1 MRDFEW
7 DEKKRVSNLEKH
19 KIDFI
24 DAREIFNDPERI
36 ESEILKNTEKRYQTI
51 GKINDVVLFVVYINR
66 KEKARIISARRAS
79 KNERKIYE
87 ISK

>member
-51 GKINDVVLFVVYINR
+51 GKVNDVILFVVYINR
-66 KEKARIISARRAS
+66 KEKVRIISARRAS

-87 ISK
+87 TSK